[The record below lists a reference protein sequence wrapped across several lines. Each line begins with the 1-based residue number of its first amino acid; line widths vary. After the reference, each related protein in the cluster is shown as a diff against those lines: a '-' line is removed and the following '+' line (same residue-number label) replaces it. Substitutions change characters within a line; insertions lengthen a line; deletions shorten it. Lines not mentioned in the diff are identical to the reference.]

1 MPRNPWTPTA
11 LDSPWTRLDDPATSG
26 TKHPMNDDKL
36 SARRRQTR
44 STLVE
49 AGISVFA
56 VKGIDGASI
65 EEICEAAGFTRGAFY
80 SNFSGRDEL
89 ILATI
94 ESRTSHD
101 LDMLDETIERWRDR
115 LSCGQ
120 PGDLEGFLTE
130 FITDTFSQ
138 KVVTAAE
145 VIAEHEIELYCLRT
159 PGLYPRYAELSS
171 YQIERIQSLIENAIG
186 FAEAAATIPLPDL
199 ISALTAIH
207 SQAALRAAAGKRL
220 HEKVE
225 IDPTQMVR
233 ILARLLDFDRD

>member
-1 MPRNPWTPTA
+1 
-11 LDSPWTRLDDPATSG
+11 
-26 TKHPMNDDKL
+26 MNDDKL
-36 SARRRQTR
+36 TARRRQTR

-56 VKGIDGASI
+56 VKGVDGASI

-94 ESRTSHD
+94 EARTSHD
-101 LDMLDETIERWRDR
+101 LDLLDATIERWRGR
-115 LSCGQ
+115 LCGQ
-120 PGDLEGFLTE
+120 PDDVEGFLTE

-138 KVVTAAE
+138 KEITAAE

-171 YQIERIQSLIENAIG
+171 YQIERIQSLVENAIG
-186 FAEAAATIPLPDL
+186 FAEAASTIPLGDL
-199 ISALTAIH
+199 IGALTAIH
-207 SQAALRAAAGKRL
+207 SQAALRGAAGKRL
-220 HEKVE
+220 NEKVV

>member
-1 MPRNPWTPTA
+1 MNDGETPSVRRRT
-11 LDSPWTRLDDPATSG
+11 DTRRRLLAAAADLFEASG
-26 TKHPMNDDKL
+26 TI
-36 SARRRQTR
+36 SQSVEGICAR
-44 STLVE
+44 
-49 AGISVFA
+49 
-56 VKGIDGASI
+56 
-65 EEICEAAGFTRGAFY
+65 AGFTRGAFY

-101 LDMLDETIERWRDR
+101 LDMLDATIERWRDR

>member
-1 MPRNPWTPTA
+1 
-11 LDSPWTRLDDPATSG
+11 
-26 TKHPMNDDKL
+26 MNDDKL

-101 LDMLDETIERWRDR
+101 LDMLDETIERWRGR
-115 LSCGQ
+115 LCGQ
-120 PGDLEGFLTE
+120 PDDVEEFLTE